1 MRAGVRA
8 ALTQQGGPLRGRPEQ
23 GVLLR
28 EGRLAPLAREGDAV
42 PSQRPGGADGLLAS
56 RLSRRGAQCGQEE
69 SPGGAA
75 PSSGQARGSHHLRGD
90 GEGPGL
96 APLWPTPGGDPE
108 GGPGRWPSGLSG
120 RSCGNAGR
128 PAPSATDTAAPPGLC
143 AGAPNLVGAG
153 PGLDAGRASLS
164 RRCGSSP
171 GGPGQ
176 SGGETHA
183 VLTRRERPQGVRPGC
198 GQMARAKAQRS
209 DLGQGRAGGPMRPRL
224 PHRSRRRAVDGRGR
238 EGRDRAPERP
248 ALWRRAE
255 APRH

>member
-128 PAPSATDTAAPPGLC
+128 PAPSATDTAAPPGAATPCGVPGTVRGSSEPGGRWPGAGRRTGLPLAALRLFARGPGPVWGRDARGTHP
-143 AGAPNLVGAG
+143 AGAA
-153 PGLDAGRASLS
+153 AGRAAGL
-164 RRCGSSP
+164 RAD
-171 GGPGQ
+171 GP
-176 SGGETHA
+176 S
-183 VLTRRERPQGVRPGC
+183 
-198 GQMARAKAQRS
+198 KS
-209 DLGQGRAGGPMRPRL
+209 
-224 PHRSRRRAVDGRGR
+224 
-238 EGRDRAPERP
+238 P
-248 ALWRRAE
+248 AL
-255 APRH
+255 